1 MSGSLH
7 QMTIIKAEFKIDFV
21 SKNIRLLHDL
31 RIRFQLRELQN
42 TQ

>member
-7 QMTIIKAEFKIDFV
+7 QMMILRTVFKIDFV

-31 RIRFQLRELQN
+31 RIIFQLQELQN
-42 TQ
+42 IQ